1 MDVIALAPAPPLP
14 RLAPKPRVSA
24 MMDGYL
30 TRRVQPDYPYL
41 AKQARVQG
49 PVEMAAVISKQGAIE
64 NLQVLSGNPMLIP
77 AALVAVKQWRYR
89 PYILNGDPI
98 EVDTRITVT
107 FVLGGN

>member
-1 MDVIALAPAPPLP
+1 
-14 RLAPKPRVSA
+14 
-24 MMDGYL
+24 
-30 TRRVQPDYPYL
+30 
-41 AKQARVQG
+41 VQG

-77 AALVAVKQWRYR
+77 AALNAVQQWRYR
-89 PYILNGDPI
+89 PYVLNGDPI